1 MEFNI
6 MGLIPLIFI
15 IWIGILAYKLGKYI
29 LTDKPKKVKK
39 VLWWLAWPLII
50 LIILINFT
58 PVKLTEDN
66 MSRYEETNKF
76 DNIPDRIIVEEK
88 SFSETQK
95 IEFDKLKKESNNEEI

>member
-1 MEFNI
+1 
-6 MGLIPLIFI
+6 
-15 IWIGILAYKLGKYI
+15 
-29 LTDKPKKVKK
+29 
-39 VLWWLAWPLII
+39 
-50 LIILINFT
+50 
-58 PVKLTEDN
+58 